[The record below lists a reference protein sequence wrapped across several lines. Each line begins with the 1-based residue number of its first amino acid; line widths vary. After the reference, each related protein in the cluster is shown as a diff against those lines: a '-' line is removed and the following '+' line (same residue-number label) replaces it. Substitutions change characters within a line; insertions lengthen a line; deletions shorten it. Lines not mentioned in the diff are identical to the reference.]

1 MNNKLLN
8 RFIGNLDDRDEYQK
22 QEIYKELAFWGVLLW
37 TSTMLLMFASF
48 IADTIRNS
56 LSFITIALLIINM
69 LYAGILTIRLRKNHL
84 DETDCATMEEYEIKK
99 RRLRKSSLLA
109 GSVFGILLIFF
120 NLYLFPYLSSGTI
133 EFSLF
138 TLSVSVITAIGYGM
152 AMYYVAKSKLKK
164 HF

>member
-84 DETDCATMEEYEIKK
+84 DETDCSTMEEYEIKK

-138 TLSVSVITAIGYGM
+138 TLSVSVITAIGYGI

>member
-22 QEIYKELAFWGVLLW
+22 QEIYKELAFWGALLW
-37 TSTMLLMFASF
+37 TSTMLLMFAIF
-48 IADTIRNS
+48 IIDTVRNT
-56 LSFITIALLIINM
+56 LSFMTIALFIINL
-69 LYAGILTIRLRKNHL
+69 LYAGILMVRLRKKHL
-84 DETDCATMEEYEIKK
+84 DETDCATMVEYEIKK
-99 RRLRKSSLLA
+99 RRLRKSSLFA
-109 GSVFGILLIFF
+109 GSLFGFLMIFL

-133 EFSLF
+133 EFSWF
-138 TLSVSVITAIGYGM
+138 TLSVLVITAVGYGI